1 MRARAALVFGLA
13 LAAACKGNDLG
24 GSIGDSYAL
33 DFDEVQ
39 VRKVADDILV
49 EYLKLARRGAEK
61 PCKLVV
67 DASGVRLQGGLDFP
81 RARFAERVLVQRV
94 ALEGGDFPAVDHGE
108 LHFDDA
114 GGDAGDRMTGGFD
127 VIFTTGRS
135 LHGSFDRPLVVV
147 DLN

>member
-1 MRARAALVFGLA
+1 MSARPALVLA
-13 LAAACKGNDLG
+13 LTLAGACKGNDLG

-33 DFDEVQ
+33 EFDDVQ
-39 VRKVADDILV
+39 VRKVADDVLV

-67 DASGVRLQGGLDFP
+67 DASGLQLRGGLDFP
-81 RARFAERVLVQRV
+81 RGGFAQRVLVQRV

-108 LHFDDA
+108 LHFDEA
-114 GGDAGDRMTGGFD
+114 GADAGDRMAGSFE
-127 VIFTTGRS
+127 VIFVTGRS

-147 DLN
+147 DLH